1 MTVCNVAWLEH
12 QARATLFARRWRL
25 VFAHFQPEAL
35 PKQAEHSTLAQSI
48 WREVAEWDTRE
59 RGNAK

>member
-1 MTVCNVAWLEH
+1 MCI
-12 QARATLFARRWRL
+12 RDS
-25 VFAHFQPEAL
+25 FQPEAL

-59 RGNAK
+59 RGQCEIESTQ